1 MITKIKSKGR
11 KYYVYVL
18 ECADKTLYIG
28 YTNNL
33 GRRVLA
39 HNNLKTGAKYTKAR
53 RPVKLVYSEK
63 YKTLSLALKRE
74 FALKQ
79 TTRQEKLQLINKNAQ
94 GQSSRKNSM
103 AEKVIK
109 K

>member
-1 MITKIKSKGR
+1 MITKIKLESR

-28 YTNNL
+28 YTTDLKN
-33 GRRVLA
+33 RVLA
-39 HNNLKTGAKYTKAR
+39 HNSLKTGAKYTKAR

-63 YKTLSLALKRE
+63 FKTLSQALKRE

-79 TTRQEKLQLINKNAQ
+79 MTRSEKLELI
-94 GQSSRKNSM
+94 R
-103 AEKVIK
+103 IK
-109 K
+109 KKV